1 MNCRRRSRARASGS
15 TGDGSGQTAES
26 GTTRAV
32 GVSAAMLQQKAVDL
46 VSSTRGERALILR
59 AKPRVAGGD
68 LKVGAQVVRVAPG
81 ISSWGSWIS

>member
-1 MNCRRRSRARASGS
+1 MS
-15 TGDGSGQTAES
+15 QTAES

-46 VSSTRGERALILR
+46 VSSTRAERALILR
-59 AKPRVAGGD
+59 AKPEWAGGD

-81 ISSWGSWIS
+81 ISQLGILDFLTEHGCRRVRDHPH